1 MNADPMPPC
10 EEQGG
15 FLFSHGCGQPAGA
28 RCMRCGKQVCD
39 AHLVMEEGEMLCQ
52 TCADGEEGEEGDEGG
67 DGSSTSED
75 DPSYYYDDYGYYGS
89 GSSWSSGGS
98 RDPNDFTEADGQ
110 SLRNEDDAAFE
121 EDLGGS

>member
-1 MNADPMPPC
+1 MNSDLLPPC
-10 EEQGG
+10 QEQGG
-15 FLFSHGCGQPAGA
+15 FLFSHECGQPAGA
-28 RCMRCGKQVCD
+28 RCMRCSKQVCD
-39 AHLVMEEGEMLCQ
+39 AHLTLDEGEMLCQ
-52 TCADGEEGEEGDEGG
+52 TCAEGEDGEDGDDDSG
-67 DGSSTSED
+67 TSED
-75 DPSYYYDDYGYYGS
+75 NPSYYYDDYGYY